1 MRIAVLTLI
10 RASLIAALC
19 VHDVAWAFTGPYH
32 SKLTKDDETA
42 QQRND
47 AARLWEQAIAAKG
60 GRERLHAVRNMVIST
75 RGEYNSRLL
84 KRNQIRREELLVFPN
99 KYWFWDDYRPDVFG
113 LRVSMYNYD
122 SNMKYVISEGEPNQ
136 TPEPIAKGKRNK
148 ALRNDQLSF
157 LLETQWLKPILI
169 KASTGTIGLQR
180 RVDIVETT
188 IEGERVDFAFDQSTH
203 LPVSVSYYD
212 IVNGKPYINVQSF
225 SDYTEVDGVQLPR
238 IIKFGDGSKYQ
249 ASFQINVEYNETIF
263 INPPRIDAGPQAWR
277 LKGI

>member
-10 RASLIAALC
+10 RASLIVVLC
-19 VHDVAWAFTGPYH
+19 VQNVVWAFTGPYH
-32 SKLTKDDETA
+32 SKLTTHDETA
-42 QQRND
+42 QGND

-75 RGEYNSRLL
+75 RGEYHSRLL
-84 KRNQIRREELLVFPN
+84 KTNQVRREELLVFPN
-99 KYWFWDDYRPDVFG
+99 KYWFWDDYRPDVLG

-122 SNMKYVISEGEPNQ
+122 SNMKYVISEGEPHD

-157 LLETQWLKPILI
+157 LLETQWLKPTLI
-169 KASTGTIGLQR
+169 KASTGTVGLHQ

-188 IEGERVDFAFDQSTH
+188 IAGERVDFAFDQSTH

-212 IVNGKPYINVQSF
+212 IVNGKTYINVQSF
-225 SDYTEVDGVQLPR
+225 SDYTEVDGIQLPR
-238 IIKFGDGSKYQ
+238 TITFSDGSKYQ
-249 ASFQINVEYNETIF
+249 ASFKINVEYNETIF
-263 INPPRIDAGPQAWR
+263 VNPPPIDAGPEAWR